1 MQNEQRVV
9 PWVQLSATTF
19 VLSFSSSLSLA
30 SREGEALSLYAAVV
44 PVAAAVFLEVG
55 LSLKTPQIHYDPSFP
70 WLALVP

>member
-19 VLSFSSSLSLA
+19 VLPLSLA
-30 SREGEALSLYAAVV
+30 RGEGEALSLYAAVV

-55 LSLKTPQIHYDPSFP
+55 LSLKTPQFIMILPS
-70 WLALVP
+70 LG